1 MAFQIKA
8 MTQEELKNYAI
19 EKASLFG
26 FIQKKDEASKGNA
39 VFRCNLE
46 DVKGANY
53 FGFIRPEE
61 PYTGA
66 YSDFSLVVFARDDTS
81 FFFVSLGVGSQGF
94 SNDYE
99 LASLPGVRRMFL
111 KLLDNNG
118 DSFCKPSFTDT
129 ENQSL
134 DFADYVSEKHQEFKP
149 IVDKYGQ
156 CLPVIR
162 CLNSE
167 KADDLKALDAWLATY
182 AILRQWATNNGH
194 RRQIENTLKA
204 YSPAN
209 QVDGFEAIK
218 SLLDE
223 RKYIVLQGA
232 PGTGKTFTAN
242 RIASTLF
249 KAENVLFE
257 QFHAETTYSDFVFG
271 IEPNLEEPGKFKK
284 KEGILYRAIKLALS
298 TKEDVLLIIDEI
310 NRANL
315 ANVLGPVFYLF
326 ENGVNDRM
334 SQMKVGDQI
343 LSTLPTNL
351 YVIATMNTADRSL
364 AVVDFALRRRFAWY
378 TLRPRALTHD
388 DLKPGQGFDTKL
400 YNNIASIFERY
411 ATDEELNLQPGQSYF
426 VTDGGETVS
435 RNKIVFELMP
445 LIKEYLREGYLS
457 KAKESFSNLFY
468 ERVQLQLFE

>member
-1 MAFQIKA
+1 
-8 MTQEELKNYAI
+8 MTQEELKNYAL
-19 EKASLFG
+19 EKAALFG
-26 FIQKKDEASKGNA
+26 YVQKKDEASKGNA
-39 VFRCNLE
+39 VFRSNLE

-61 PYTGA
+61 PYSGA
-66 YSDFSLVVFARDDTS
+66 YSDFSLVVFARDDTPY
-81 FFFVSLGVGSQGF
+81 FFVSLGVGSQGF

-118 DSFCKPSFTDT
+118 DSFCKPTFTDT
-129 ENQSL
+129 ESQSL
-134 DFADYVSEKHQEFKP
+134 DFADYVSEKHPGFKP

-162 CLNSE
+162 CLNS
-167 KADDLKALDAWLATY
+167 DNGMDLKALDAWIATY
-182 AILRQWATNNGH
+182 AVLRQWATNNGQ
-194 RRQIENTLKA
+194 RKQIENALKA
-204 YSPAN
+204 YTPAN
-209 QVDGFEAIK
+209 QTDDYEVIK
-218 SLLDE
+218 SLLYE
-223 RKYIVLQGA
+223 RKYVVLQGA

-242 RIASTLF
+242 RIAVKEF

-257 QFHAETTYSDFVFG
+257 QFHAETTYSDFVYG
-271 IEPNLEEPGKFKK
+271 IEPNLEEPGAFKK
-284 KEGILYRAIKLALS
+284 KEGILYKAIKRALS
-298 TKEDVLLIIDEI
+298 TKDNVLLIIDEI

-326 ENGVNDRM
+326 ESGTGHRS
-334 SQMKVGDQI
+334 SQMKVGEQM
-343 LSTLPTNL
+343 LSSLPTNL

-378 TLRPRALTHD
+378 TLHPKVLTLD
-388 DLKPGQGFDTKL
+388 DLEQGQNFDSKL
-400 YNNIASIFERY
+400 FNSIANIFERY

-426 VTDGGETVS
+426 VTNGSEETS
-435 RNKIVFELMP
+435 RNKIVYELMP